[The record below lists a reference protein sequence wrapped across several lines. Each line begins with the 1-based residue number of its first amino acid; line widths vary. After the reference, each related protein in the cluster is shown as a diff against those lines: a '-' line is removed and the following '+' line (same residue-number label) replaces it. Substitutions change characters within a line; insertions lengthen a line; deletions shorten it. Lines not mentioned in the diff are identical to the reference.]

1 MCFVLA
7 LVFGFC
13 LLLVCVYVCVCVRG
27 GVVIEGVVL
36 QFCVQREPLRE
47 GGGRGGGLQ
56 QLIVHFVIA
65 ATLATHKWS
74 EHPSGECDGVGLMR

>member
-13 LLLVCVYVCVCVRG
+13 LLLVCVYVCVCVCVCVRG

-47 GGGRGGGLQ
+47 GGGRGGG
-56 QLIVHFVIA
+56 
-65 ATLATHKWS
+65 ATAVNSSLCHSSHTCHTQV
-74 EHPSGECDGVGLMR
+74 E